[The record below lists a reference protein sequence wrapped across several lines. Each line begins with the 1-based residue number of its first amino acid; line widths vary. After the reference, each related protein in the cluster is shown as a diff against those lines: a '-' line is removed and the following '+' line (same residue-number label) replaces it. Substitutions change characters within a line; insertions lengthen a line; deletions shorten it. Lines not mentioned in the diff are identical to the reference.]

1 MAIADPSISPLI
13 AFLAF
18 FVYAPLCLITLL
30 LNLLSIAV
38 LAHGHRYFSQK
49 FFFIVGRHLLAAD
62 LLSTTA
68 QLLVAVPVTVMATE
82 SAKNYLRSSFAQFVT
97 TFETL
102 AHLNT
107 FHFVALQACA
117 FLPCFQKERVA
128 FRLNAYGSFISLV
141 VWMLIAGQMLLFGF
155 VPCAKRFDPL
165 TLHFFDSCYWSSA
178 NQRGSGSAL
187 LNIWLSV
194 LLCTAFFI
202 YSTGLSHVRRQMS
215 HLCNHNVC
223 VRRKSIS
230 ISVIMPSTIGQDG
243 PSSVS
248 PSSPNQLSPKRKE
261 VLERKRLTE
270 LCRLHDLIV
279 QGFLITMSLV
289 VRFTGFFMLPW
300 LASAMF
306 GISTNAIDQ
315 RALVC
320 VLANICILL
329 SLVSHPLIYWWWNSR
344 IRALTKEIV
353 ETLHKKLFKS

>member
-82 SAKNYLRSSFAQFVT
+82 SAKS
-97 TFETL
+97 
-102 AHLNT
+102 
-107 FHFVALQACA
+107 
-117 FLPCFQKERVA
+117 
-128 FRLNAYGSFISLV
+128 
-141 VWMLIAGQMLLFGF
+141 QMLLFGF

-194 LLCTAFFI
+194 LLCT
-202 YSTGLSHVRRQMS
+202 
-215 HLCNHNVC
+215 
-223 VRRKSIS
+223 
-230 ISVIMPSTIGQDG
+230 
-243 PSSVS
+243 
-248 PSSPNQLSPKRKE
+248 
-261 VLERKRLTE
+261 
-270 LCRLHDLIV
+270 
-279 QGFLITMSLV
+279 
-289 VRFTGFFMLPW
+289 
-300 LASAMF
+300 
-306 GISTNAIDQ
+306 
-315 RALVC
+315 
-320 VLANICILL
+320 
-329 SLVSHPLIYWWWNSR
+329 
-344 IRALTKEIV
+344 
-353 ETLHKKLFKS
+353 